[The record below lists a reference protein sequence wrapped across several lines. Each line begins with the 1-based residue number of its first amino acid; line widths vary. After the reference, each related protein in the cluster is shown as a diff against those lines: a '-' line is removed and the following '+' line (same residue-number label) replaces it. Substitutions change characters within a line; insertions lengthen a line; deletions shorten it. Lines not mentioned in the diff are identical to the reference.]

1 MIIYKSNIFNFGFRI
16 KFNANKSLGI
26 SGGGNSTTSGIS
38 GGGESTTSGI
48 EERVE
53 AAMAT
58 RMIQVSSGRTK
69 QMQQIVVITIQTVLD
84 FFCCWMITGAGDCGV
99 GGGA

>member
-1 MIIYKSNIFNFGFRI
+1 MIIYKSNVFNFSFRI

-26 SGGGNSTTSGIS
+26 SGGGK
-38 GGGESTTSGI
+38 STTSGI
-48 EERVE
+48 EEIVK

-58 RMIQVSSGRTK
+58 RMIQMSSGRTK